1 VEEILE
7 TEICGTDPALVVL
20 DDSVNGIL
28 EIEIIATDS
37 VVDTV
42 GSEVVTYVV
51 ETIFVEDSDIKRGE
65 DILEVEVDST
75 IPLVESV
82 RSVES
87 VVDLVKVILENEV
100 VTIESTVVGIG
111 DSDKAKFVEDSDVE

>member
-1 VEEILE
+1 MEEILE